1 MREDVLRSVFSF
13 LAAAVMLGMSQE
25 WATWALE
32 QRRYWKLLPAAFLAA
47 MAAFEAHQ
55 VWRHAER
62 IMGLSH
68 E

>member
-1 MREDVLRSVFSF
+1 MFSF
-13 LAAAVMLGMSQE
+13 LAATVVLSMSQE
-25 WATWALE
+25 WASWALE
-32 QRRYWKLLPAAFLAA
+32 QRRYWKLLPAAFLAV